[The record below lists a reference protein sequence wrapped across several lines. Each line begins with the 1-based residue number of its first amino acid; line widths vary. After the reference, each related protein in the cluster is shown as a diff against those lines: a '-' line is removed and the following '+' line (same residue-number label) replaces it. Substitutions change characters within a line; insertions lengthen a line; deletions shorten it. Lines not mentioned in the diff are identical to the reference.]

1 MTEFLTVVPPAFV
14 VLAAAL
20 AVALLPR
27 LVGHAVGAASTLWI
41 LAVALF
47 APEGDFWEVGF
58 LGFETI
64 FLQIDGLS
72 QLVALAAGILAT
84 AAVVYAYS
92 SDAPKLMTALALSY
106 VGATAGVIFAG
117 DWVSLIAWW
126 EFMAVTSTLLVWHH
140 GGKAVRAGYRYA
152 LAHGIGG
159 SLFLFAIVWHL
170 AVGGGVLMEG
180 GIGVGGA
187 APLAFLGIEADMPM
201 ILAASGIGINCG
213 FIGLHTWLPDTYPRP
228 HIAASVFL
236 SVFTTKTGAYVLLQT
251 FPNGSHLLAYMG
263 GAMAVYGAC
272 FALLQHDMR
281 ALLSYHIMAQVGY
294 MVAGI
299 GLLATAEKGGV
310 GAIMH
315 AFNNILFKALLFMA
329 VGVIIYRTGIEDLY
343 DLGGLWRE
351 MPLTAIGY
359 TLGALSITAIPP
371 FNGFVSKGIVL
382 DTAHKYHAFGTE
394 PVWILLLIGAV
405 GTLLSFIKL
414 GYYAFLHGTF
424 DGSVKDAKRGQ
435 TVAMFAVGGACLA
448 FGLPGGWEFAV
459 EMAAENAAGFHVH
472 DLHPYSSSHLLES
485 AALVAVS
492 VPTFFLIRKPLSKI
506 GHVPD
511 FEVLVNPLV
520 YYSGKAGIY
529 GTTELFAA
537 VDRAAVGFVRTCY
550 WISANPVR
558 AVDRATRWLPDGI
571 RPEFVGESAPDGG
584 EPSRLYLRAG
594 IGTTVLVLSAVLTIL
609 LALSL

>member
-1 MTEFLTVVPPAFV
+1 MTEFLTVVPPAAI
-14 VLAAAL
+14 VLFAAL
-20 AVALLPR
+20 LVAVLPR
-27 LVGHAVGAASTLWI
+27 RPGHAVGAASTLWV

-47 APEGDFWEVGF
+47 APEGDFWAVEF
-58 LGFETI
+58 LGFDAI

-84 AAVVYAYS
+84 AAVIYAYS

-106 VGATAGVIFAG
+106 VAATTGVIFAG

-140 GGKAVRAGYRYA
+140 GGEAVRAGFRYA

-170 AVGGGVLMEG
+170 AVGGGVLIEG

-187 APLAFLGIEADMPM
+187 APLAALGIGADMPM
-201 ILAASGIGINCG
+201 ILAAAGIGINCG

-236 SVFTTKTGAYVLLQT
+236 SVFTTKTGAYVLFQT
-251 FPNGSHLLAYMG
+251 FPNGSLLLAYMG
-263 GAMAVYGAC
+263 GAMAVYGAA
-272 FALLQHDMR
+272 FALFQHDMR
-281 ALLSYHIMAQVGY
+281 ALLSYHIMAQLGY
-294 MVAGI
+294 MIAGI
-299 GLLATAEKGGV
+299 GLLTVTKKGGV
-310 GAIMH
+310 GALMH

-351 MPLTAIGY
+351 MPLTAVGY
-359 TLGALSITAIPP
+359 LLGALSITATPP
-371 FNGFVSKGIVL
+371 FNGFVSKGMVL
-382 DTAHKYHAFGTE
+382 DAAHEYHAFGTE
-394 PVWILLLIGAV
+394 PVWILLLVGAV

-414 GYYAFLHGTF
+414 GYYAFLHGEY
-424 DGSVKDAKRGQ
+424 DGTVKDAKVGQ
-435 TVAMFAVGGACLA
+435 TVAMFAVGGACLV
-448 FGLPGGWEFAV
+448 FGLPGFWEFGV
-459 EMAAENAAGFHVH
+459 GFAAHEFSGFHVH
-472 DLHPYSSSHLLES
+472 DIHPYSTSHLIEG
-485 AALVAVS
+485 AALIAVS
-492 VPTFFLIRKPLSKI
+492 VPAFVIIRRPLSSL

-511 FEVLVNPLV
+511 FDEIVNPLI
-520 YYSGKAGIY
+520 YYGGKAGIY

-537 VDRAAVGFVRTCY
+537 VDRAAVRFVRSCY
-550 WISANPVR
+550 WISAHPVR
-558 AVDRATRWLPDGI
+558 AVDRATRWLPDGV
-571 RPEFVGESAPDGG
+571 RPELTGESTPDGG

-594 IGTTVLVLSAVLTIL
+594 IGTTVLVLSAVLTVL

>member
-27 LVGHAVGAASTLWI
+27 LPGHAIGALSTLWI

-47 APEGDFWEVGF
+47 APDGNFWEINF
-58 LGFETI
+58 LGFETV

-106 VGATAGVIFAG
+106 VGSTAGVIFAG

-140 GGKAVRAGYRYA
+140 GGEAVRAGYRYA

-170 AVGGGVLMEG
+170 AVGGGLLIDG

-187 APLAFLGIEADMPM
+187 APLAAIGIEADMPM
-201 ILAASGIGINCG
+201 ILAAAGIGINCG

-251 FPNGSHLLAYMG
+251 FPDGSILLAYMG
-263 GAMAVYGAC
+263 GAMAVYGAA
-272 FALLQHDMR
+272 FALFQHDMR
-281 ALLSYHIMAQVGY
+281 ALLSYHIMAQLGY
-294 MVAGI
+294 MIAGI
-299 GLLATAEKGGV
+299 GLLTVTKKGGV

-329 VGVIIYRTGIEDLY
+329 VGVVIYRTGIEDLY

-351 MPLTAIGY
+351 MPLTAIAY
-359 TLGALSITAIPP
+359 LLGALSITATPP
-371 FNGFVSKGIVL
+371 FNGFVSKGAVL
-382 DTAHKYHAFGTE
+382 TASHEYHAFGTS
-394 PVWILLLIGAV
+394 PVWILLLVGAV

-414 GYYAFLHGTF
+414 GYYAFLHGTY
-424 DGSVKDAKRGQ
+424 DGSVRDAKWGQ
-435 TVAMFAVGGACLA
+435 TAAMFAVGGACLA

-459 EMAAENAAGFHVH
+459 GLVAPEVAGFHVH
-472 DLHPYSSSHLLES
+472 DLHPYSTGHLTES
-485 AALVAVS
+485 AALILVS
-492 VPTFFLIRKPLSKI
+492 VPAFVLIRKPLSKL

-511 FEVLVNPLV
+511 FDVIVNPLV
-520 YYSGKAGIY
+520 YYTGKAGIY

-537 VDRAAVGFVRTCY
+537 VDRAAVRFVETCY
-550 WISANPVR
+550 WISAHPVR
-558 AVDRATRWLPDGI
+558 AVERGTRWLPDGI
-571 RPEFVGESAPDGG
+571 RPEFVGESTPDGG
-584 EPSRLYLRAG
+584 GVSRLYLRAG
-594 IGTTVLVLSAVLTIL
+594 IGTTVLVLSAAVTVL